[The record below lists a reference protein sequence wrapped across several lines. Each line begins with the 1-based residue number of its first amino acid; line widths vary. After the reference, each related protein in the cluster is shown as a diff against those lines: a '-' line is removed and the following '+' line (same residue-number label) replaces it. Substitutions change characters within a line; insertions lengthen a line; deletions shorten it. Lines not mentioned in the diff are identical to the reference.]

1 MRMER
6 WRRRAVARVAER
18 GFAVAAFREGP
29 QWRVEPLPPTVLG
42 DLGVLLAALR
52 SQPPEGGP
60 FVIACVEDEFFVIAR
75 QDGRRVS
82 LLLSDLTAAVE
93 FPLAEQA
100 ITRLGED
107 PPADDELDEVW
118 PVGDLE
124 LFSDLDLPEDEME
137 DILDDIDALPEEMLD
152 TIVDRLELGDQYA
165 RATEAAQVVP

>member
-1 MRMER
+1 M
-6 WRRRAVARVAER
+6 AQR
-18 GFAVAAFREGP
+18 GFAVAAYREGP

-42 DLGVLLAALR
+42 DLSVLLSALR

-75 QDGRRVS
+75 QDGRRIS

-100 ITRLGED
+100 MSRLGED
-107 PPADDELDEVW
+107 PPADDELDEMW

-124 LFSDLDLPEDEME
+124 LFSDLDLGEDEME
-137 DILDDIDALPEEMLD
+137 DILDDLDLLPEEMLEM
-152 TIVDRLELGDQYA
+152 IMDRLGLGEPYR
-165 RATEAAQVVP
+165 RASEAAGVR

>member
-1 MRMER
+1 M
-6 WRRRAVARVAER
+6 
-18 GFAVAAFREGP
+18 AAFRDGP
-29 QWRVEPLPPTVLG
+29 RWRVEPLPPAVLG

-75 QDGRRVS
+75 QDGRRIS

-107 PPADDELDEVW
+107 PPADDELDEIW
-118 PVGDLE
+118 PVGDLD
-124 LFSDLDLPEDEME
+124 LFTDLDVPEEEME
-137 DILDDIDALPEEMLD
+137 DILDDLDALPEEMLD
-152 TIVDRLELGDQYA
+152 TIVERLGIAEQYSA
-165 RATEAAQVVP
+165 ATDTAWASP